1 MKKIALI
8 FVLLLFLTPVVC
20 LGDSITAIGPAVKL
34 RAAPGAESKAVAF
47 AGGGKTF
54 NVVQTKGSGWFAVR
68 LPNKQLGW
76 VELSPDVKLKR
87 TTIVTKP
94 PAKKKAAPK
103 KTPVV
108 KKTKKAA
115 PKKKVEKKTQVV
127 AAREVKR
134 KEKPPPAPPKT
145 VQPKETPVEKKEKGG
160 FPKFIP
166 TAEMDKPL
174 MLLAKAPMFSA
185 GIGILFGLICLVAA
199 RVKNRSLLSWFT
211 LGLYLTIIPV
221 IILLVKKKGGGTGA
235 TVLKILSIIFL
246 VIWLGLVGGLYMFT
260 QSLMQDKDT
269 IQQKVD
275 LYTKQIHKKSYKG
288 AHLLLSSEGQ
298 RLLPLK
304 RFVKQNET
312 AYNALGSLKHYQLK
326 DFTFAITYEAVN
338 VSLPLLK
345 GPRIEESP
353 ISLDDK
359 PTTIVYMGVF
369 EKGRGHITFTLEKE
383 GALMEKLK
391 PGQWGIKSVQIDSPK
406 ILEYKRQMKKE
417 EIQKK
422 EMQKK
427 EAQQKKTS

>member
-8 FVLLLFLTPVVC
+8 FVLLLFLTPVAC
-20 LGDSITAIGPAVKL
+20 LGDSISAIGPAVKL

-76 VELSPDVKLKR
+76 VELSPEVKLKR
-87 TTIVTKP
+87 APIVTKP
-94 PAKKKAAPK
+94 PAKKTPAAK

-108 KKTKKAA
+108 KK
-115 PKKKVEKKTQVV
+115 PKKKVEKKPQVV
-127 AAREVKR
+127 AAREVKT
-134 KEKPPPAPPKT
+134 KGKPPPAPPKT

-166 TAEMDKPL
+166 TVEMDKPL
-174 MLLAKAPMFSA
+174 MLLAKAPIFLA
-185 GIGILFGLICLVAA
+185 GIGILFGLLCLVVAK
-199 RVKNRSLLSWFT
+199 VKSKSLLNWFT

-221 IILLVKKKGGGTGA
+221 IILLVKKKGEGTGP

-246 VIWLGLVGGLYMFT
+246 VIWLGLMGGLYMFT

-269 IQQKVD
+269 IQQKVN

-288 AHLLLSSEGQ
+288 AHLLLSPEGQ

-345 GPRIEESP
+345 GPRIEEIP

-369 EKGRGHITFTLEKE
+369 EKGRGQITFTLEKE

-391 PGQWGIKSVQIDSPK
+391 PGQWGIKSVLIDSPK

-417 EIQKK
+417 E
-422 EMQKK
+422 MQKK
-427 EAQQKKTS
+427 EAQKKTS